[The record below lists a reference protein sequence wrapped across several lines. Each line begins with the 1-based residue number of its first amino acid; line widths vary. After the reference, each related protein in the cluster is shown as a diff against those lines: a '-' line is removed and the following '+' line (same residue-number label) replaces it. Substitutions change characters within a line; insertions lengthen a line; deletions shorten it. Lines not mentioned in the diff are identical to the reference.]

1 MKYYAK
7 DNANKK
13 IYRGLPNVVINV
25 AKSIYD
31 SIVDDITKDGHK
43 VSTLGIPTKRL
54 LKFLEI
60 SEDEIMKLTEYEL
73 NMNFKRLS
81 SPLTA

>member
-1 MKYYAK
+1 MKILCKGY
-7 DNANKK
+7 ANKK
-13 IYRGLPNVVINV
+13 DIQRFCPCGYKC

-54 LKFLEI
+54 LQFLEI

>member
-1 MKYYAK
+1 MPT
-7 DNANKK
+7 KK
-13 IYRGLPNVVINV
+13 IYRGFAHVVYKCCQNPYMI
-25 AKSIYD
+25 

-43 VSTLGIPTKRL
+43 VSTLGIPNKRL